1 MLKSLSLFML
11 LLFAAS
17 VHAKTFTKIGEV
29 AKASFRPQ
37 SSPIDFEYDVLY
49 YVPEKLRGQTNLNA
63 LVFLHGGGQSTST
76 RSSSWRIVEMYS
88 DDMIKI
94 ADELGIVLVM
104 PSGSGINWGSHL
116 LNYLRDLN
124 ATIRAEL
131 PVNPD
136 KIGLSGHSM
145 GAMGITRSSQW
156 LTDEYAFFM
165 PVAGGMDPKYAIEKY
180 LATNFNTNYHHLQGL
195 NDHFQVFVERCRNQ
209 EAEMA
214 KLEKKYNRDSGL
226 VMEYYN
232 GSHNYPMPLF
242 QTRLDEAFAS
252 AKRDLFQKELYGV
265 FYYQDEVVTDQW
277 SNGNPYYKAPR
288 DSYFWV
294 KVDKFSNEAEKKERP
309 GFFKRL
315 GMKVGIVKEEEAAA
329 VASSPVITMKAKID
343 SAKNEVQVTMDAGS
357 DSIKVLLSE
366 KTLDLTSPVRIV
378 VNGVEKYNEVPKA
391 NFEPANIGENSGYD
405 FQSEVK
411 INL

>member
-1 MLKSLSLFML
+1 
-11 LLFAAS
+11 
-17 VHAKTFTKIGEV
+17 
-29 AKASFRPQ
+29 
-37 SSPIDFEYDVLY
+37 
-49 YVPEKLRGQTNLNA
+49 
-63 LVFLHGGGQSTST
+63 
-76 RSSSWRIVEMYS
+76 MYS
-88 DDMIKI
+88 EDMIKI

-131 PVNPD
+131 PVDPD

-165 PVAGGMDPKYAIEKY
+165 PVAGGMDPKYADRKY

-209 EAEMA
+209 EAKMA
-214 KLEKKYNRDSGL
+214 ELEKKYHRDSGL

-232 GSHNYPMPLF
+232 GSHNYPMPLL
-242 QTRLDEAFAS
+242 QTRLEEAFANT
-252 AKRDLFQKELYGV
+252 KRDLYQKELYGV

-277 SNGNPYYKAPR
+277 SNGNPYYKGPR

-294 KVDKFSNEAEKKERP
+294 KVEKFANAVSS
-309 GFFKRL
+309 
-315 GMKVGIVKEEEAAA
+315 KVVE
-329 VASSPVITMKAKID
+329 MRAKID
-343 SAKNEVQVTMDAGS
+343 SAKNKVI
-357 DSIKVLLSE
+357 IKMTKGAAENKGAFEREEL
-366 KTLDLTSPVRIV
+366 
-378 VNGVEKYNEVPKA
+378 GPK
-391 NFEPANIGENSGYD
+391 SRR
-405 FQSEVK
+405 
-411 INL
+411 